1 MAPPKTFSHNKNQF
15 DIGVVSKETLS
26 NSTSSTTTAVV
37 SSKRVDDNNGSN
49 TGTAAPSSSVEEL
62 TKDLMMMDAANLD
75 DDNDETNDDD
85 LLSTQE
91 LDWNLQHGDDDNDN
105 DDSSTSAGSVV
116 NDAKKMETKE
126 KEKKNDEDDLH
137 MEDDGTS
144 EDESSSQSNDSSD
157 EQDVQKDESSPVS
170 GGRKKTSVSPIKETT
185 ASEKDVDSGSPT
197 KEDQAASKNVDAETN
212 NHEEDE
218 GDDSDSVGSD
228 NEEEDI
234 SEEDDDDQTVAMS
247 EDEDSNSNS
256 NRDIEE
262 TSKPTENPS
271 KPTTEADASGEDSDA
286 WLDGSDDEGKK
297 WRDNLAQSEDDDDSD
312 EGEQELDSQSIGDKD
327 ADNTGS
333 PADDDSESMVGE
345 DKSSLAA
352 NAMDKSGQDLTAATP
367 RRSVRAPKPRKMYS
381 NEHEPT
387 TTALQK
393 KKRVPAKKV
402 WAAVLDQM
410 YADVEDKNS
419 VTTKQM
425 RIALSEKFGC
435 KMNKKWKEA
444 INERLHDLV
453 NGKIKQTNVDVGED
467 ADLSSE
473 EDADDEASVATEDA
487 RQDGSDYED
496 DAKTS
501 RSKRTSKR
509 SRTKNAKSPRR
520 KSRRDS
526 KKSERKAARAAKMI
540 EMQKLRRKQLLEE
553 KVRNEE
559 MQLNQSKEDQERAEA
574 IAAKFETNTDEL
586 RLKRLEDRLDLLQQ
600 LDQKRISVIKMK
612 DDTPIIKVEPS
623 VEDEQAKVQEEAAVK
638 EESQSEESSSEEED
652 LVIVGIKKPMKPL
665 KPLQNHLPSTALDVL
680 NGIRSPEAKKFRAR
694 RQANSIP
701 FANGSTGSVIITSPS
716 KSMGARFALRNA
728 LRQKQRKM
736 GNLWLAR
743 ELGYK
748 REEDHIKDCMT
759 AAEQKR
765 ELVMKLEEE
774 RLKANERKN
783 LRERLLLQEANEYE
797 DQNDIGADTKVRPSG
812 EGEDEEEDEEL
823 QMAKEIEQES
833 QTEVESHGDEDAPVN
848 GDESQVRIGMETES
862 NGLETQPLETFHPLN
877 GTLKM
882 DHSNKPADGSIS
894 SMNPSSQDDTP
905 PLDSEGSCDPVHNTQ
920 NVLMEEDED
929 FKSQLL
935 ETQPQASSPEVNDKD
950 GPTIKSEST
959 EALHAD
965 DEKHS
970 VSAGNEEG
978 SDEEEAEADFKE
990 DVADAEDENTSPHD
1004 SRPKNSLWQEA
1015 LRREAEKLKKQ
1026 KSRKGGLVEE
1036 EAEEEEEEEVA
1047 GLEDF
1052 GFTVSKKKKD
1062 DDEDED
1068 NVDDELDEED
1078 LKHIVDEVSD
1088 NEGDEE
1094 AGMAARRRLEA
1105 QEEKRLHKEFM
1116 RRAREGHDGRRGGI
1130 AGGSGARG
1138 LHGFDQLVAPDNR
1151 EDAKRL
1157 GLLNDDEL
1165 DSEDEKEKDGPKDD
1179 DEEDETALLDQD
1191 LRRRHLLQSD
1201 VNVEEDE
1208 YSSSEEEEELQ
1219 IGDDANESDIEEEIS
1234 QRRLNKLF
1242 KKRATM
1248 KDYERLYG
1256 KSEEFSQQRL
1266 IDEDES
1272 MKEELKKMRNGLIRR
1287 RSVSS
1292 SISQSSH
1299 SSNTGSQQ
1307 ALFGPP
1313 YKRQRGNFGSI
1324 ASHSGGSLSV
1334 ALLASRKVVRKTSFL
1349 GGPRAG
1355 SGITKEHSQSL
1366 SSTQFLFQSQS
1377 HSNSHLNSSSNLDVG
1392 ANVGTKRKFG
1402 SNHHTTTLFSRVVGG
1417 G

>member
-1 MAPPKTFSHNKNQF
+1 MANPKTFSHNKNQF

-26 NSTSSTTTAVV
+26 NSTSSSTAVV
-37 SSKRVDDNNGSN
+37 SSKKVDDNNGSN
-49 TGTAAPSSSVEEL
+49 TGTAAPSTSFEEL
-62 TKDLMMMDAANLD
+62 TKDLMMMDDANLD

-91 LDWNLQHGDDDNDN
+91 LDWNLQHGDDDND
-105 DDSSTSAGSVV
+105 DSSTSAGSVV
-116 NDAKKMETKE
+116 KEATKMETKE
-126 KEKKNDEDDLH
+126 KEKNNHVDEDDLH
-137 MEDDGTS
+137 MEDDETS
-144 EDESSSQSNDSSD
+144 KDESSSQSNDSSD

-170 GGRKKTSVSPIKETT
+170 CGRKKTSVSPIKETT

-197 KEDQAASKNVDAETN
+197 KEDEAASKNVNAETY

-228 NEEEDI
+228 NEEEDV
-234 SEEDDDDQTVAMS
+234 SEEEEDDDDQTVAMS

-256 NRDIEE
+256 NRNIEE
-262 TSKPTENPS
+262 TSKPTENSS

-312 EGEQELDSQSIGDKD
+312 GGEQELDSQSIGDKD
-327 ADNTGS
+327 ADNTAS
-333 PADDDSESMVGE
+333 AA
-345 DKSSLAA
+345 AA
-352 NAMDKSGQDLTAATP
+352 NEVDKSGQDLAATTP

-410 YADVEDKNS
+410 YTDVEDRNS

-453 NGKIKQTNVDVGED
+453 NGTIKQTNVNVGED

-473 EDADDEASVATEDA
+473 DDADDEASVATEEA

-496 DAKTS
+496 DVKTS

-509 SRTKNAKSPRR
+509 SRAKNAKSPRR

-526 KKSERKAARAAKMI
+526 KRSERKAARAAKMI

-623 VEDEQAKVQEEAAVK
+623 VEEEQVQVQEETAVK

-694 RQANSIP
+694 RHANSMP
-701 FANGSTGSVIITSPS
+701 FANGSKSSVIITSPS

-783 LRERLLLQEANEYE
+783 LRERLLLQEANEFE
-797 DQNDIGADTKVRPSG
+797 DQNDNETVTKVRPSG
-812 EGEDEEEDEEL
+812 EGKDEEEDEEL
-823 QMAKEIEQES
+823 QMAKEIEQGS
-833 QTEVESHGDEDAPVN
+833 QSEVESPDDEDASVN

-862 NGLETQPLETFHPLN
+862 NGLETQPLETVHALN
-877 GTLKM
+877 GILKM
-882 DHSNKPADGSIS
+882 EHSNKPADGSIS
-894 SMNPSSQDDTP
+894 SINPSSQGDTP
-905 PLDSEGSCDPVHNTQ
+905 PLGSEGSYDPVHNTQ
-920 NVLMEEDED
+920 NVLMEKDED

-935 ETQPQASSPEVNDKD
+935 ETQPQTSLPEVNDKD
-950 GPTIKSEST
+950 GPPIENEST

-978 SDEEEAEADFKE
+978 SDEEEVEADFKE

-1004 SRPKNSLWQEA
+1004 TRPKNSLWQEA

-1116 RRAREGHDGRRGGI
+1116 RRTREGHDGRRGGI

-1165 DSEDEKEKDGPKDD
+1165 DSEDEKEKDGPNDD
-1179 DEEDETALLDQD
+1179 EEEDETALLDQD
-1191 LRRRHLLQSD
+1191 LRRRHSLQSD
-1201 VNVEEDE
+1201 VNVEDE

-1234 QRRLNKLF
+1234 QRRLTKLF

-1324 ASHSGGSLSV
+1324 ATRSGGSLSV

-1366 SSTQFLFQSQS
+1366 SSTQFLFQNQS
-1377 HSNSHLNSSSNLDVG
+1377 HSNSHLNSSSDLDVG
-1392 ANVGTKRKFG
+1392 ASAGTKLKFG
-1402 SNHHTTTLFSRVVGG
+1402 SNHHTTTLFSRVVGRG
-1417 G
+1417 